1 MIMKILLAIDDSACS
16 REALRFMVGQVK
28 EQEVEVRV
36 LSVVEP
42 VSVYISADVF
52 PHFAPQVEE
61 IEEDRKK
68 QANELVAGVT
78 KQLQQGRCK
87 ATGVVDIGD
96 AKTKILENASQWQ
109 ADLIVMGSHGWKGV
123 NRFLLGSVSEAVA
136 RHAPCSVE
144 IVRMRNPHAEP
155 SLAHPA

>member
-1 MIMKILLAIDDSACS
+1 MKVLLAVDDSAYS
-16 REALRFMVGQVK
+16 KEATRSMAAQFK
-28 EQEVEVRV
+28 EQDVEVRV

-42 VSVYISADVF
+42 VSVYISADAF
-52 PHFAPQVEE
+52 PHFTPQIEE

-78 KQLQQGRCK
+78 KQLQVERFTV
-87 ATGVVDIGD
+87 TGVVDFGD
-96 AKTKILENASQWQ
+96 AKTKILENASKWG

-136 RHAPCSVE
+136 RHAQCSVE
-144 IVRMRNPHAEP
+144 IVRMRSPNGSHAAVQP
-155 SLAHPA
+155 N